1 MTIDFPKNVGHVPDY
16 ENLKEYVYSNLVRN
30 TTLKDLWEQ
39 FLSEACRLWPT
50 AAEYLQVL
58 ARERTRWGAPWRLE
72 NFTVGYE
79 ASSAVEGSFSS
90 FQRALGDAPKSFTGV
105 VQCHVQK
112 DMEKLR
118 EEKRTLVNLQMLATD
133 ETLLEKRSDPAKECA
148 TVYSHETTERFEIA
162 NQEAQNYEPLLLD
175 LTQEQIS
182 RGVTCAHSV
191 SRRALL
197 NREKPP
203 PPRIVEEI
211 DGIKYCSCLKD
222 VNNGET
228 DKHIQ
233 CVLGGKFVAS
243 QFHSHFA
250 IAKSVSVAP
259 KVDHISQQETHCD
272 PDEDDFATGTA
283 DDEDMFETGY
293 RDGNVDEGAGVGVF
307 VSDLIGMTSMQNI
320 DLPSATLSQVNR
332 HATSKTAKLTSLQKY
347 NAIIEE
353 AKILASIVS
362 SDKSKSFSKAKN
374 ILKFVRTNIQ
384 NMGGEEL
391 KAATSDYLGLK
402 SVEVQATDN
411 YGLSNDGDILAP
423 VLKKTAG
430 ATSMKRKRPSS
441 ETATTS
447 NTGHSCSLCKNK
459 GHKMNNCKTGAKIG
473 DRLTVSKWN
482 DKMALVKY
490 VGTIVASLIDPVVPS
505 DARGLQIIGKV
516 KIDGDEPS
524 GTNAVYQA
532 NVVLGNLTI
541 KQGLPCHLTY
551 QKIGEW
557 CGSGKSPAK
566 FVFVKAHVV
575 GVMPE

>member
-1 MTIDFPKNVGHVPDY
+1 MKLEI
-16 ENLKEYVYSNLVRN
+16 LV
-30 TTLKDLWEQ
+30 
-39 FLSEACRLWPT
+39 S
-50 AAEYLQVL
+50 
-58 ARERTRWGAPWRLE
+58 
-72 NFTVGYE
+72 
-79 ASSAVEGSFSS
+79 
-90 FQRALGDAPKSFTGV
+90 
-105 VQCHVQK
+105 
-112 DMEKLR
+112 
-118 EEKRTLVNLQMLATD
+118 
-133 ETLLEKRSDPAKECA
+133 
-148 TVYSHETTERFEIA
+148 
-162 NQEAQNYEPLLLD
+162 
-175 LTQEQIS
+175 
-182 RGVTCAHSV
+182 
-191 SRRALL
+191 
-197 NREKPP
+197 
-203 PPRIVEEI
+203 
-211 DGIKYCSCLKD
+211 
-222 VNNGET
+222 
-228 DKHIQ
+228 
-233 CVLGGKFVAS
+233 
-243 QFHSHFA
+243 
-250 IAKSVSVAP
+250 
-259 KVDHISQQETHCD
+259 
-272 PDEDDFATGTA
+272 
-283 DDEDMFETGY
+283 
-293 RDGNVDEGAGVGVF
+293 
-307 VSDLIGMTSMQNI
+307 
-320 DLPSATLSQVNR
+320 
-332 HATSKTAKLTSLQKY
+332 
-347 NAIIEE
+347 
-353 AKILASIVS
+353 
-362 SDKSKSFSKAKN
+362 
-374 ILKFVRTNIQ
+374 
-384 NMGGEEL
+384 
-391 KAATSDYLGLK
+391 SDYLGLK

-411 YGLSNDGDILAP
+411 YGLMNDGDILAP